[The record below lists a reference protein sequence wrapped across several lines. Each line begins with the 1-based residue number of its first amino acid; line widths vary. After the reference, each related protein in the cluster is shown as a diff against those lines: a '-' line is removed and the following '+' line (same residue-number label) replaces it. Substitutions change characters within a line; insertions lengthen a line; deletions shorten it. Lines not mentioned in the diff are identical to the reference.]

1 MKLVLQILLIFVIIA
16 TFSICAIKPEMHK
29 NIFVY
34 DSAYTIVSEEDVK
47 TETKEIPVMVKDTTP
62 QEKIVTVK
70 NEVKQIPVT
79 NTVKTQK
86 TQATIKKEI
95 PQPHRSGVSYGIP
108 LITYYP
114 SIAIYF
120 FSGSFSA
127 SFFGIESFRTPSS
140 NLAFTS
146 SCFTASPT

>member
-1 MKLVLQILLIFVIIA
+1 MHETLIYSCKTPF
-16 TFSICAIKPEMHK
+16 FRPAINMH
-29 NIFVY
+29 F
-34 DSAYTIVSEEDVK
+34 
-47 TETKEIPVMVKDTTP
+47 
-62 QEKIVTVK
+62 
-70 NEVKQIPVT
+70 
-79 NTVKTQK
+79 
-86 TQATIKKEI
+86 KKGI